1 VKSWVGLTWIG
12 AGGEEDAVIDKLMEK
27 SAKLGISEQEKA
39 LSISRSLTKFD
50 QLHSLKDIVKA
61 RIARLW

>member
-27 SAKLGISEQEKA
+27 SAKLNEIN
-39 LSISRSLTKFD
+39 LSS
-50 QLHSLKDIVKA
+50 
-61 RIARLW
+61 IA